1 MNRLRPALHFCQLNQ
16 EPYVIK
22 CWLCCHDTVKYQLLL
37 KLQMKRNPGG
47 CTGIFIFKNLVL
59 ASRWS
64 GVMSNFLAKRL
75 ENPAWI

>member
-22 CWLCCHDTVKYQLLL
+22 CWLCCHDMVKHQLLL

-47 CTGIFIFKNLVL
+47 LHWNIYLQKSSFSQQMEWGNVEL
-59 ASRWS
+59 S
-64 GVMSNFLAKRL
+64 G
-75 ENPAWI
+75 